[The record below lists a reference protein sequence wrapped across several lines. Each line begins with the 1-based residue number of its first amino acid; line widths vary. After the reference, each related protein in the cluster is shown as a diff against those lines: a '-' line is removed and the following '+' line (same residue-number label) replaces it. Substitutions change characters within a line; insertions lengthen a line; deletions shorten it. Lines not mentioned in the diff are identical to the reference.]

1 MIEKNILLTLEEGV
15 FLRNSD
21 AVSRAVQLIASK
33 KILPEEILRALSK
46 GIERA
51 REQFKNGNFS
61 IPDFLL
67 SIDAYRQGI
76 DFLKDYSAGIKAK
89 DIEDSPQIV
98 IGVVEG
104 DVHDMGKNIVAAVLE
119 ACGYRVHDVG
129 RNVPNEVFIDALK
142 QTNASVLALSTMMST
157 TLDTM
162 RELIYMVRKIYP
174 DIAIIVG
181 GAPFDASLA
190 RRIGADGYAEN
201 AMAAPD
207 ETKRLLADASSFSAL
222 ISKA

>member
-1 MIEKNILLTLEEGV
+1 MNQENVFLALEEGV
-15 FLRNSD
+15 YLRNPD
-21 AVSRAVQLIASK
+21 AVRHAISVIKLEKFQSDKIIRSLSR
-33 KILPEEILRALSK
+33 

-67 SIDAYRQGI
+67 SIDAYRQGT

-129 RNVPNEVFIDALK
+129 RNVPNEVFIDVLK

-162 RELIYMVRKIYP
+162 RELIYLVRKIYP

-181 GAPFDASLA
+181 GAPFDMDLA
-190 RRIGADGYAEN
+190 RKIGADGYAEN
-201 AMAAPD
+201 AIAAPD
-207 ETKRLLADASSFSAL
+207 ETKRLLADVSSFSAS
-222 ISKA
+222 IA